1 LDDKGE
7 FMKVGKISEVALS
20 RAVFKQLKSKRDE
33 VLFGGAIGEDCAAMR
48 LGEGEVCVF
57 SSNPVTGAGKIQGAL
72 ALYSAVNNL
81 VTSGAEAVGVLV
93 TAMLPENFKESRLI
107 ELSEMME
114 EVCQDLRIQVMGGHT
129 EVTAAVNE
137 PVFSVT
143 AVGKVKEHEL
153 RHAKNAKA
161 DQDIVM
167 SKWIGMEGSVAIV
180 AAREKELMERF
191 PKIMI
196 DQIKKML
203 PNCSCT
209 LEAALAVKSGVS
221 AMHDISSGGIYGA
234 LYELSEAAGV
244 GLEIDLRAI
253 PIKQE
258 TVEICEYLGLN
269 PYYLKSG
276 GSMLMVCDH
285 GQELVRLLEKEG
297 IYAAVIGRTTSENA
311 KAIINEGEVSYL
323 ERPKADELLRAR

>member
-1 LDDKGE
+1 MDDKGE

-33 VLFGGAIGEDCAAMR
+33 VLFGGSIGEDCAAIK
-48 LGEGEVCVF
+48 LGAEEVCVF

-72 ALYSAVNNL
+72 AIYSAVNNL

-114 EVCQDLRIQVMGGHT
+114 EVCQSLHIQVMGGHT
-129 EVTAAVNE
+129 EVTTAVNE

-180 AAREKELMERF
+180 AAKEKELLERF

-203 PNCSCT
+203 PNCSCA

-221 AMHDISSGGIYGA
+221 AMHDVSSGGIYGA

-323 ERPKADELLRAR
+323 ERPKADELLKAR

>member
-1 LDDKGE
+1 
-7 FMKVGKISEVALS
+7 MKVGKISEVALS
-20 RAVFKQLKSKRDE
+20 RAVFKQLKNRRDE
-33 VLFGGAIGEDCAAMR
+33 VLFGGSIGEDCAAIK
-48 LGEGEVCVF
+48 LEEGEVCVV
-57 SSNPVTGAGKIQGAL
+57 SSNPVTGAGKVMGAL
-72 ALYSAVNNL
+72 AIHSAVNNL
-81 VTSGAEAVGVLV
+81 VTSGAEAVGVMMTVL
-93 TAMLPENFKESRLI
+93 LPENFKESRLI
-107 ELSEMME
+107 ELSETVE
-114 EVCQDLRIQVMGGHT
+114 EVCQTLNIQVLGGHT
-129 EVTAAVNE
+129 EVTMAVNE

-143 AVGKVKEHEL
+143 AMGKTKESEL
-153 RHAKNAKA
+153 LHAKDAKA

-180 AAREKELMERF
+180 ATKEKALLERF
-191 PKIMI
+191 PKAMI
-196 DQIKKML
+196 DKIKKTL
-203 PNCSCT
+203 PNCCCAS
-209 LEAALAVKSGVS
+209 EAALAVKSGVS
-221 AMHDISSGGIYGA
+221 AMHDVSSGGIYGA

-297 IYAAVIGRTTSENA
+297 IFAAVIGRTTSDNA
-311 KAIINEGEVSYL
+311 KAVINEGEVSYL
-323 ERPKADELLRAR
+323 ERPKADELLKVK

>member
-1 LDDKGE
+1 
-7 FMKVGKISEVALS
+7 MKVGKISEVALK
-20 RAVFKQLKSKRDE
+20 RAVLKQLNNVREE
-33 VLFGGAIGEDCAAMR
+33 VLFGGSIGEDCAAMK
-48 LGEGEVCVF
+48 LDKGEVCVC

-72 ALYSAVNNL
+72 AIYSAVNNL

-93 TAMLPENFKESRLI
+93 TVLLPENFKESRLI
-107 ELSEMME
+107 EINEQIE
-114 EVCQDLRIQVMGGHT
+114 EVCQQLNIQVMGGHT
-129 EVTAAVNE
+129 EVTMAVNE

-143 AVGKVKEHEL
+143 AIGKSKENEL
-153 RHAKNAKA
+153 LHAKNAKA

-180 AAREKELMERF
+180 AAKEKELLERF
-191 PKIMI
+191 PKTMI
-196 DQIKKML
+196 DKLKKMQ
-203 PNCSCT
+203 PYCSVAN
-209 LEAALAVKSGVS
+209 EAALAVKSGVS
-221 AMHDISSGGIYGA
+221 AMHDVSSGGIYGA

-253 PIKQE
+253 PICQE

-285 GQELVRLLEKEG
+285 GQELVRILEKEG
-297 IYAAVIGRTTSENA
+297 IHAVVIGRTTSENA
-311 KAIINEGEVSYL
+311 KAVMNEGEVSYL
-323 ERPKADELLRAR
+323 ERPKADELLKVK

>member
-1 LDDKGE
+1 
-7 FMKVGKISEVALS
+7 MKVGKISEVALS
-20 RAVFKQLKSKRDE
+20 RAVFKQLKNRRDE
-33 VLFGGAIGEDCAAMR
+33 VLFGGSIGEDCAAMK
-48 LGEGEVCVF
+48 LGKGEVCVI

-72 ALYSAVNNL
+72 AVYSAVNNL
-81 VTSGAEAVGVLV
+81 VTSGAEAIGVMMTVL
-93 TAMLPENFKESRLI
+93 LPEDFKESRLV
-107 ELSEMME
+107 ELNEQIE
-114 EVCQDLRIQVMGGHT
+114 EVCQQLQIQVMGGHT
-129 EVTAAVNE
+129 EVTVAVNE

-143 AVGKVKEHEL
+143 AIGKVKESEL
-153 RHAKNAKA
+153 LHAKNAKA

-167 SKWIGMEGSVAIV
+167 SKWIGMEGSVSIV
-180 AAREKELMERF
+180 AAKEKELLERF
-191 PKIMI
+191 PKAMI

-203 PNCSCT
+203 PGCCVNV
-209 LEAALAVKSGVS
+209 EAALAVKSGVS

-311 KAIINEGEVSYL
+311 KAVVNEGEVSYL
-323 ERPKADELLRAR
+323 ERPKADELLKVK

>member
-1 LDDKGE
+1 
-7 FMKVGKISEVALS
+7 MKVGKISEVALS
-20 RAVFKQLKSKRDE
+20 RAVFKQLKNRRDE
-33 VLFGGAIGEDCAAMR
+33 VLFGGSIGEDCAAIK
-48 LGEGEVCVF
+48 LEEGEVCVV
-57 SSNPVTGAGKIQGAL
+57 SSNPVTGAGKVMGAL
-72 ALYSAVNNL
+72 AIHSAVNNL
-81 VTSGAEAVGVLV
+81 VTSGAEAVGVMMTVL
-93 TAMLPENFKESRLI
+93 LPENFKESRLI
-107 ELSEMME
+107 ELSETVE
-114 EVCQDLRIQVMGGHT
+114 EVCQTLNIQVLGGHT
-129 EVTAAVNE
+129 EVTMAVNE

-143 AVGKVKEHEL
+143 AMGKTKESEL
-153 RHAKNAKA
+153 LHAKDAKA

-180 AAREKELMERF
+180 AAKEKELLERF
-191 PKIMI
+191 PKAMI

-203 PNCSCT
+203 PNCCVNV
-209 LEAALAVKSGVS
+209 EAALAVKSGVS
-221 AMHDISSGGIYGA
+221 AMHDVSSGGIYGA

-258 TVEICEYLGLN
+258 TVEICEFLGLN

-297 IYAAVIGRTTSENA
+297 ISAAVIGRTTSENA
-311 KAIINEGEVSYL
+311 KAVINEGEISYL

>member
-1 LDDKGE
+1 
-7 FMKVGKISEVALS
+7 MKVGKISEVALS
-20 RAVFKQLKSKRDE
+20 RAVFKQLKTKRDE
-33 VLFGGAIGEDCAAMR
+33 VLFGGSIGEDCAAMKLDR
-48 LGEGEVCVF
+48 GEVCVL

-72 ALYSAVNNL
+72 AIYSAVNNL
-81 VTSGAEAVGVLV
+81 VTSGAEAVGVMMTIL
-93 TAMLPENFKESRLI
+93 LPENFKESRLV

-114 EVCQDLRIQVMGGHT
+114 EVCQTLHIQVMGGHT
-129 EVTAAVNE
+129 EVTMAVNE

-143 AVGKVKEHEL
+143 AVGKVKECEL
-153 RHAKNAKA
+153 RHAKDAKA

-180 AAREKELMERF
+180 AVKEKELLERF

-203 PNCSCT
+203 PNCSCVT
-209 LEAALAVKSGVS
+209 EAALAVKSGVS
-221 AMHDISSGGIYGA
+221 AMHDVSSGGIYGA

>member
-1 LDDKGE
+1 MTIL
-7 FMKVGKISEVALS
+7 
-20 RAVFKQLKSKRDE
+20 
-33 VLFGGAIGEDCAAMR
+33 
-48 LGEGEVCVF
+48 
-57 SSNPVTGAGKIQGAL
+57 
-72 ALYSAVNNL
+72 
-81 VTSGAEAVGVLV
+81 
-93 TAMLPENFKESRLI
+93 LPENFKESRLA
-107 ELSEMME
+107 ELTEQIE
-114 EVCQDLRIQVMGGHT
+114 EVCQDLHIEVLGGHT
-129 EVTAAVNE
+129 EVTAAVNV
-137 PVFSVT
+137 PVFSVA
-143 AVGKVKEHEL
+143 AVGKVKEEKL
-153 RHAKNAKA
+153 LHASDAKA

-180 AAREKELMERF
+180 AAKEKELLERF
-191 PKIMI
+191 PKVMI
-196 DQIKKML
+196 DKIKAML
-203 PNCSCT
+203 PDCCVCR
-209 LEAALAVKSGVS
+209 EAALAGKSGVS

-285 GQELVRLLEKEG
+285 GQELVRILEKEG
-297 IYAAVIGRTTSENA
+297 ISAAVIGRTTSEKA

-323 ERPKADELLRAR
+323 ERPKADELIKVEMV